1 MNQVW
6 SIVEAIIVSVGGIGV
21 IITAVVYFSS
31 NFIAERLQK
40 KYELEINEKFEKY
53 KADVDN
59 KKYVTKTKFDAEF
72 ELYKNLSKSF
82 FDLVK
87 SINALIPQGLV
98 SVPADTGKRKELD
111 EKHYDTACTAL
122 IEAQDQLNSNAAFI
136 PEKFYNAYDE
146 IRQLCNMQLSDFEER
161 WNVGAFVPQEQKISL
176 PHEAYIRTGAINDK
190 FKQLNSELRE
200 YLNKLDVIE

>member
-1 MNQVW
+1 MNQAW
-6 SIVEAIIVSVGGIGV
+6 SIVKAIIVSVGGIGA

-40 KYELEINEKFEKY
+40 KYELKINEKFEKY
-53 KADVDN
+53 KADIDN

-72 ELYKNLSKSF
+72 ELYKNLSKNF

-87 SINALIPQGLV
+87 CISVLIPQGLV
-98 SVPADTGKRKELD
+98 SVPADAGKREELD
-111 EKHYDTACTAL
+111 KKHYTAAYTAL
-122 IEAQDQLNSNAAFI
+122 IAAQDQLNSNAAFI
-136 PEKFYNAYDE
+136 PEKFYNAYEE

-161 WNVGAFVPQEQKISL
+161 WNVGAFIPQGEKASL
-176 PHEAYIRTGAINDK
+176 PYETYKRTGEINDK

-200 YLNKLDVIE
+200 YLSKLDVIE

>member
-1 MNQVW
+1 MNQAW
-6 SIVEAIIVSVGGIGV
+6 SIVNAIIVSVGGIGV

-40 KYELEINEKFEKY
+40 KYELKINEKFEKY
-53 KADVDN
+53 KADIDN

-72 ELYKNLSKSF
+72 ELYKNLSKNF

-87 SINALIPQGLV
+87 CISVLIPQGLV
-98 SVPADTGKRKELD
+98 SVPADAGKREELD
-111 EKHYDTACTAL
+111 KKHYTDACTAL
-122 IEAQDQLNSNAAFI
+122 IAAQDQLNSNAAFI
-136 PEKFYNAYDE
+136 PEKFYNAYEE

-161 WNVGAFVPQEQKISL
+161 WNVGAFIPQGEKARL
-176 PHEAYIRTGAINDK
+176 PYETYKRTGEINDK

-200 YLNKLDVIE
+200 YLSKLDVIE